1 MTTFQAIVLGLI
13 QGLGEFLPISSSGHL
28 VIIPDLLGWQY
39 QGLTFDVLL
48 HGATLIAI
56 LIYFWKD
63 WMKIIKD
70 GLSEPKSQD
79 GRMLWLLALATVP
92 GGLAGLFL
100 NDLAETTLRAPW
112 LIATALIIFAVVLWL
127 ADRKASSAQTAALSV
142 RTALIIGFAQA
153 LALVPGV
160 SRSGITITAALFLGF
175 SRSDAARISFLMAT
189 PIIGAA
195 TVLALRH
202 LTLSEITLPLLCG
215 FLAAGIS
222 GWAAIAFLM
231 KYVRTRSYVI
241 FAVYRIALGLLIL
254 GTVFFR

>member
-1 MTTFQAIVLGLI
+1 
-13 QGLGEFLPISSSGHL
+13 
-28 VIIPDLLGWQY
+28 LLGWQY
-39 QGLTFDVLL
+39 QGLSFDVLL

-127 ADRKASSAQTAALSV
+127 ADRKAASPTTAALSV
-142 RTALIIGFAQA
+142 KTALIIGFAQA

-202 LTLSEITLPLLCG
+202 LTLSEITLPLVCG
-215 FLAAGIS
+215 FLAAGLS

-231 KYVRTRSYVI
+231 KYVKTRSYVI